1 MPTIAIIGAGPGL
14 GLSIAR
20 VFGHHGFHVALIA
33 RTQTTLATLAAQLDQ
48 DGITAQGF
56 AADILDRDALRRA
69 LHAATERFGQI
80 DVLEFSPA
88 PHAAVPR
95 LEIAGAAE
103 VTVQSI
109 QPQLEFYLHAAITAV
124 GEVLPSMT
132 DRGAGTL
139 LFTTGAG
146 SVTPIPQM
154 GNVNAAV
161 AALRNWA
168 INLHTT
174 LQPMGISTPRTS
186 QSACTSTPA
195 PRRPLPTASPSSTVT
210 PTPPAPAPN
219 TSTHPRPRGHRALSR
234 TPSRRRDSTAR
245 DRRRPARTS
254 RDCQRGC
261 RRWLL
266 RYRGGRL
273 YEHRVRSSVAV
284 SSRLTSRPTLSPQ
297 VAYPRPAVTNVSRS
311 SSQLLQCWSKE
322 RTTRPRRR

>member
-14 GLSIAR
+14 GLSNRPRLRTPRLRRRPHRPHPDHPRHPRRPARPGRHHRTGLRRRHPRPRRTPPSTPRGNGEVRADRRAR
-20 VFGHHGFHVALIA
+20 VLTRPARRSPPTGDSRGGRSHGPEHPAAAGVLPA
-33 RTQTTLATLAAQLDQ
+33 R
-48 DGITAQGF
+48 
-56 AADILDRDALRRA
+56 RDHRRRRGSA
-69 LHAATERFGQI
+69 LHDR
-80 DVLEFSPA
+80 
-88 PHAAVPR
+88 PR
-95 LEIAGAAE
+95 RR
-103 VTVQSI
+103 
-109 QPQLEFYLHAAITAV
+109 HTAV
-124 GEVLPSMT
+124 HH
-132 DRGAGTL
+132 RGR
-139 LFTTGAG
+139 
-146 SVTPIPQM
+146 VVHPDPQM

>member
-33 RTQTTLATLAAQLDQ
+33 RTQTTLDTLAAQLDQ

-124 GEVLPSMT
+124 GEVLPAMT

-146 SVTPIPQM
+146 SFTPIPQM

-174 LQPMGISTPRTS
+174 LQPMGVYAAHVAIGVYINSGPEETS
-186 QSACTSTPA
+186 ADRIAQLYWDACTTRAGAEHIYTSTP
-195 PRRPLPTASPSSTVT
+195 PRS
-210 PTPPAPAPN
+210 
-219 TSTHPRPRGHRALSR
+219 PRPEPDTIS
-234 TPSRRRDSTAR
+234 
-245 DRRRPARTS
+245 PA
-254 RDCQRGC
+254 
-261 RRWLL
+261 
-266 RYRGGRL
+266 
-273 YEHRVRSSVAV
+273 
-284 SSRLTSRPTLSPQ
+284 
-297 VAYPRPAVTNVSRS
+297 
-311 SSQLLQCWSKE
+311 
-322 RTTRPRRR
+322 